1 MKVRP
6 SNNMLDSKQMEIAF
20 KDLTA
25 SLKKDRKIK
34 SVYITSKVNKTRD
47 IGHFIKQRSVPKTIA
62 L

>member
-1 MKVRP
+1 MKARP

-25 SLKKDRKIK
+25 SLKKDRKLK
-34 SVYITSKVNKTRD
+34 SVYITNKVNKTRD